1 MGARDP
7 SLDRLRAACE
17 LRRAHRAILARQF
30 LELGRHRLDG
40 RDRAR
45 IAQRGG
51 RRSRGRAVQRGAE
64 VRLLVDGVA
73 RARTLPHRPRD
84 LGILFRR
91 GDHHRD
97 SEGRGAHSQLRGDC
111 GHHCLDHACVR
122 GDLGARLDAGDDAR
136 LRDPRLGVA
145 SSSQM
150 AEEPCFD
157 RLAGPAPAACGRGLM
172 RQGETAQKGG
182 WIGNATGGVKAPEP
196 ILLPD
201 PAMRFA
207 RTAERLPILSKGHPM
222 EGWLD
227 FMAKLARAQ
236 HHVATTLAPLITP
249 DEATVEQAV
258 AARIPPI
265 AADGHR
271 RDAAWRD
278 GLALLLDSA
287 AGEELPTQAAPV
299 ATELRARGPAATE
312 ALADAF
318 LRGVVDEKDAG
329 LSFWIAAALQVHFT
343 RLAGRLPTRAL
354 RLLEQRSLCP
364 CCGSTSSASL
374 VTGAGQNPGARYL
387 YCSLCS
393 TAWNYSRAVCV
404 TCGGLR
410 TLSLRGIEGDSG
422 VVNAETCDE
431 CGTYSK
437 MAYQAKDMQADPY
450 ADDLATLGLD
460 VMVGETG
467 WARHAPNPLLLV
479 G

>member
-1 MGARDP
+1 MTSPGWAR
-7 SLDRLRAACE
+7 SCACCAT
-17 LRRAHRAILARQF
+17 RRKAFPRSGGSTP
-30 LELGRHRLDG
+30 GRSSSSG
-40 RDRAR
+40 RWRCSC
-45 IAQRGG
+45 
-51 RRSRGRAVQRGAE
+51 RRSSS
-64 VRLLVDGVA
+64 
-73 RARTLPHRPRD
+73 P
-84 LGILFRR
+84 
-91 GDHHRD
+91 
-97 SEGRGAHSQLRGDC
+97 
-111 GHHCLDHACVR
+111 
-122 GDLGARLDAGDDAR
+122 
-136 LRDPRLGVA
+136 A
-145 SSSQM
+145 SSSGNIYFGEATTIETQRAAALIHSYAAIAAIIIWITHVYAAIWVRGSM
-150 AEEPCFD
+150 RGMTQGYVTPGWAWRHHRKWLREPCLD
-157 RLAGPAPAACGRGLM
+157 RLAGPASAARGRGFM
-172 RQGETAQKGG
+172 RQGETAPKGG

-201 PAMRFA
+201 PAIRFA
-207 RTAERLPILSKGHPM
+207 RTAERLALLSKGHPM

-236 HHVATTLAPLITP
+236 HRVATTLAPLIAP

-265 AADGHR
+265 SADGHR
-271 RDAAWRD
+271 RDPAWRD

-287 AGEELPTQAAPV
+287 AGEGLPTQAAAV
-299 ATELRARGPAATE
+299 AMELRARSPASTE

-329 LSFWIAAALQVHFT
+329 SSFWIAAALQVYFT

-404 TCGGLR
+404 TCGGSR
-410 TLSLRGIEGDSG
+410 TLAIRGVEGDSG
-422 VVNAETCDE
+422 VVKAETCDE

-460 VMVGETG
+460 VMVGEAG

>member
-1 MGARDP
+1 
-7 SLDRLRAACE
+7 
-17 LRRAHRAILARQF
+17 
-30 LELGRHRLDG
+30 
-40 RDRAR
+40 
-45 IAQRGG
+45 
-51 RRSRGRAVQRGAE
+51 
-64 VRLLVDGVA
+64 
-73 RARTLPHRPRD
+73 
-84 LGILFRR
+84 
-91 GDHHRD
+91 
-97 SEGRGAHSQLRGDC
+97 
-111 GHHCLDHACVR
+111 
-122 GDLGARLDAGDDAR
+122 
-136 LRDPRLGVA
+136 
-145 SSSQM
+145 
-150 AEEPCFD
+150 
-157 RLAGPAPAACGRGLM
+157 M
-172 RQGETAQKGG
+172 RQGETAPKGG

-201 PAMRFA
+201 PAIRFA
-207 RTAERLPILSKGHPM
+207 RTAERLALLSQGHPM

-236 HHVATTLAPLITP
+236 HRVATTLAPLITP

-287 AGEELPTQAAPV
+287 AGEGLPTQAATV
-299 ATELRARGPAATE
+299 AMELRARSSASTE

-318 LRGVVDEKDAG
+318 LRGIVDEKDAG
-329 LSFWIAAALQVHFT
+329 SSFWIAAAFQVHFT

-404 TCGGLR
+404 TCGGSR
-410 TLSLRGIEGDSG
+410 TLAIRGVEGDSG
-422 VVNAETCDE
+422 VVKAETCDE

-460 VMVGETG
+460 VMIGEAG